1 MITDYAQWIMLASGL
16 SLASL
21 SFMVKTSSI
30 TFTLLFK
37 FAPFLVGSSALVCAS
52 KMIGII

>member
-16 SLASL
+16 SLVSL
-21 SFMVKTSSI
+21 SFMVETPNAKS
-30 TFTLLFK
+30 TLLYKVF
-37 FAPFLVGSSALVCAS
+37 PFLVGSSSLVCAS